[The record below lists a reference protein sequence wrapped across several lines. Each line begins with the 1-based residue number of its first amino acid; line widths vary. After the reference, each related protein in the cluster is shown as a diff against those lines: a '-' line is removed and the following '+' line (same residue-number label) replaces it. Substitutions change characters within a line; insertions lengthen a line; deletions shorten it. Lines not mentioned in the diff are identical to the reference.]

1 MSEYEKLVWLLAIIA
16 CPFVVLLMPDTEEGE
31 DE

>member
-1 MSEYEKLVWLLAIIA
+1 VSDEEKLMWLVALIA
-16 CPFVVLLMPDTEEGE
+16 CPFAVLLMPGEEE

>member
-1 MSEYEKLVWLLAIIA
+1 MSDTEKLMWLVAIIA
-16 CPFVVLLMPDTEEGE
+16 CPFVVLLMPSEEE

>member
-1 MSEYEKLVWLLAIIA
+1 MSDTEKLMWLVAIIA
-16 CPFVVLLMPDTEEGE
+16 CPFVVLLMPSEEA

>member
-1 MSEYEKLVWLLAIIA
+1 MSAEDKLLWLLAIIA
-16 CPFVVLLMPDTEEGE
+16 CPFAVLLMPTEEE

>member
-1 MSEYEKLVWLLAIIA
+1 MSEIEKLTWLVAIIA
-16 CPFVVLLMPDTEEGE
+16 CPFAVLLMPSEEV